1 MNEFCKGD
9 DKGRCEERLQFL
21 KDKSIGI
28 GKKGVRPKARE
39 DALIITEKLVY
50 CNSERIWK
58 FGVL

>member
-50 CNSERIWK
+50 CNSERI
-58 FGVL
+58 